1 MSDNDRI
8 IPTQIEEYLK
18 QAYLDYSMSVIVAR
32 ALPDIRDGLKPSQRR
47 IIYAMHELNLNPGGH
62 FRKCAKIAGD
72 TSGNYHPHGEQ
83 VVYPTLVRL
92 AQPWNM
98 RYQLIDGQGN
108 FGSIDGDPPAAM
120 RYTEARMQ
128 KVTLELMAELEKDTV
143 DFKQN
148 YDDTRKEPTVFPSR
162 IPNLLIN
169 GSSGIAVGM
178 ATNMAPHNLSEISD
192 AIMALIDNPELQPL
206 DLLQYIKGPDFPM
219 GGVVLGT
226 DGIHDYFE
234 TGRGR
239 LLVRGEAEV
248 EVMPNESEHIIIRSI
263 PYQVSTSL
271 LIARMV
277 ELVKNKKIEGIS
289 DIRDESGRDG
299 MRVVIHV
306 KRNHSAHVVLNLL
319 YKYSQLQS
327 TFGVINLC
335 LIDGIPQVVNMK
347 DMVTNFI
354 EFRHD
359 VVLRRTEF
367 ELRNAEARMH
377 ILEGFRIALD
387 HLDEVIATIR
397 ASNTPAE
404 ANEQLQAKFGFS
416 EIQAKA
422 ILDMR
427 LQRLTGMELEK
438 IETEYNELKVLIDY
452 LRSLVASREERMRVV
467 KEETQEIKDK
477 FGDARRTTIME
488 GQGGSFNMEDL
499 IADDMMVV
507 TITHDGYVKRLPV
520 DTYKV
525 QMRGGRGLN
534 SSNLKE
540 ADFIQYLFVA
550 SAHSYILLFTDHG
563 MCHWLKVYEIPE
575 ASRTARGKAIVNLV
589 KFVEGEKIRALVTL
603 KNFHEEDQH
612 IVMCTRRGLIK
623 KTKLSAYSRPRKSG
637 IRAIKLM
644 EDDALIDARISEGT
658 DDILLATHN
667 GYCNRFSETNIRSL
681 GRVARGVRGISLRE
695 GDYVISMALITAE
708 QMEEGADVSA
718 ATILAVSENGFGKR
732 TDIASYT
739 TTKRGSKG
747 VITLKTTKR
756 NGHLASLLLVTDED
770 DLMIITRD
778 GMIIRQAVKDISIIS
793 RNTQGVRLIN
803 LSKGDQVH
811 DITCVPPEET
821 DDEALDKEVEAIKK
835 APKIAPTTYKNT
847 KVEED
852 DDDDEDYEEDMI
864 GDFDEDTDDEDEQ
877 DTTEDTDD

>member
-1 MSDNDRI
+1 MSDTTNI
-8 IPTQIEEYLK
+8 IPTQIEDHLK

-47 IIYAMHELNLNPGGH
+47 IIFAMHELNLSPGGH

-128 KVTLELMAELEKDTV
+128 KITMEMLSELEKDTV
-143 DFKQN
+143 DYKSN
-148 YDDTRKEPTVFPSR
+148 YDETRKEPTVFPSR
-162 IPNLLIN
+162 IPNLLVN

-178 ATNMAPHNLSEISD
+178 ATNMPPHNIGEICD
-192 AIMALIDNPELQPL
+192 AMIALIDQPELEPL
-206 DLLQYIKGPDFPM
+206 DLLQYIKGPDFPT
-219 GGVVLGT
+219 GGYVLGV
-226 DGIHDYFE
+226 DGIRDYFE

-239 LLVRGEAEV
+239 LIIRGEVEIETQSNDAEW
-248 EVMPNESEHIIIRSI
+248 IIIRSI
-263 PYQVSTSL
+263 PYQVTTSL
-271 LIARMV
+271 LIERMV
-277 ELVKNKKIEGIS
+277 ELVKDKKIEGIS

-299 MRVVIHV
+299 MRVVIQV
-306 KRNHSAHVVLNLL
+306 KRNHDAQVVRNLL
-319 YKYSQLQS
+319 YKYTQLQT

-335 LIDGIPQVVNMK
+335 LIDGVPQVVNMK
-347 DMVTNFI
+347 DMITNFI

-359 VVLRRTEF
+359 VILRRTQF
-367 ELRNAEARMH
+367 ELRNAEERLH
-377 ILEGFRIALD
+377 ILEGYRIALD

-397 ASNTPAE
+397 ASQTPPE
-404 ANEQLQAKFGFS
+404 ANLALQEKFGLS

-427 LQRLTGMELEK
+427 LQRLTGLEREK
-438 IETEYNELKVLIDY
+438 IEEEYRELLKTIAY
-452 LRSLVASREERMRVV
+452 LRELVAHRELRMNV
-467 KEETQEIKDK
+467 IKDETAELRDK
-477 FGDARRTTIME
+477 FSDARRTTIIE
-488 GQGGSFNMEDL
+488 AYGSGFNMEDL

-525 QMRGGRGLN
+525 QGRGGKGLN
-534 SSNLKE
+534 ASNLKE
-540 ADFIQYLFVA
+540 DDFIQYLFVA

-589 KFVEGEKIRALVTL
+589 KFSEGEKIKAFVTL
-603 KNFHEEDQH
+603 KTFHPEQN
-612 IVMCTRRGLIK
+612 IIMCTKRGLVK
-623 KTKLSAYSRPRKSG
+623 KSALTAFSRPRSNG

-644 EDDALIDARISEGT
+644 DGDELIDARISEGT
-658 DDILLATHN
+658 DDILLATRN
-667 GYCNRFSETNIRSL
+667 GYCNRFSEKDIRAM
-681 GRVARGVRGISLRE
+681 GRFTKGVKGIGLRE
-695 GDYVISMALITAE
+695 SDYVISMALATAAHMLE
-708 QMEEGADVSA
+708 NGEPNSS
-718 ATILAVSENGFGKR
+718 TILAVSENGFGKR
-732 TDIASYT
+732 TTISSYP

-756 NGHLASLLLVTDED
+756 NGFLASLMLVTDDD
-770 DLMIITRD
+770 DLMIITND
-778 GMIIRQAVKDISIIS
+778 GMIIRQKVADISTIS
-793 RNTQGVRLIN
+793 RNTQGIKLIN
-803 LSKGDQVH
+803 LGAADSVR
-811 DITCVPPEET
+811 DITCVPPENP
-821 DDEALDKEVEAIKK
+821 DDEALDKEVEVLKSQPKLDLGAIL
-835 APKIAPTTYKNT
+835 PPETEDEISDI
-847 KVEED
+847 EED
-852 DDDDEDYEEDMI
+852 ENDEESTDLED
-864 GDFDEDTDDEDEQ
+864 
-877 DTTEDTDD
+877 

>member
-1 MSDNDRI
+1 MSDTTNI
-8 IPTQIEEYLK
+8 IPTQIEDHLK

-47 IIYAMHELNLNPGGH
+47 IIFAMHELNLSPGGH

-128 KVTLELMAELEKDTV
+128 KITMEMLSELEKDTV
-143 DFKQN
+143 DYKSN
-148 YDDTRKEPTVFPSR
+148 YDETRKEPTVFPSR
-162 IPNLLIN
+162 IPNLLVN

-178 ATNMAPHNLSEISD
+178 ATNMPPHNIGEICD
-192 AIMALIDNPELQPL
+192 AMIALIDQPELEPL
-206 DLLQYIKGPDFPM
+206 DLLQYIKGPDFPT
-219 GGVVLGT
+219 GGYVLGV
-226 DGIHDYFE
+226 DGIRDYFE

-239 LLVRGEAEV
+239 LIIRGEVEIETQSNDAEW
-248 EVMPNESEHIIIRSI
+248 IIIRSI
-263 PYQVSTSL
+263 PYQVTTSL
-271 LIARMV
+271 LIERMV
-277 ELVKNKKIEGIS
+277 ELVKDKKIEGIS

-299 MRVVIHV
+299 MRVVIQV
-306 KRNHSAHVVLNLL
+306 KRNHDAQVVRNLL
-319 YKYSQLQS
+319 YKYTQLQT

-335 LIDGIPQVVNMK
+335 LIDGVPQVVNMK
-347 DMVTNFI
+347 DMITNFI

-359 VVLRRTEF
+359 VILRRTQF
-367 ELRNAEARMH
+367 ELRNAEERLH
-377 ILEGFRIALD
+377 ILEGYRIALD

-397 ASNTPAE
+397 ASQTPPE
-404 ANEQLQAKFGFS
+404 ANLALQEKFGLS

-427 LQRLTGMELEK
+427 LQRLTGLEREK
-438 IETEYNELKVLIDY
+438 IEEEYRELLKTIAY
-452 LRSLVASREERMRVV
+452 LRELVAHRELRMNV
-467 KEETQEIKDK
+467 IKDETAELRDK
-477 FGDARRTTIME
+477 FSDARRTTIIE
-488 GQGGSFNMEDL
+488 AYGSGFNMEDL

-525 QMRGGRGLN
+525 QGRGGKGLN
-534 SSNLKE
+534 ASNLKE
-540 ADFIQYLFVA
+540 DDFIQYLFVA

-589 KFVEGEKIRALVTL
+589 KFSEGEKIKAFVTL
-603 KNFHEEDQH
+603 KTFHPEQN
-612 IVMCTRRGLIK
+612 IIMCTKRGLVK
-623 KTKLSAYSRPRKSG
+623 KSALTAFSRPRSNG

-644 EDDALIDARISEGT
+644 DGDELIDARISEGT
-658 DDILLATHN
+658 DDILLATRN
-667 GYCNRFSETNIRSL
+667 GYCNRFSEKDIRAM
-681 GRVARGVRGISLRE
+681 GRFTKGVKGIGLRE
-695 GDYVISMALITAE
+695 SDYVISMALATAAHMLE
-708 QMEEGADVSA
+708 NGEPNSS
-718 ATILAVSENGFGKR
+718 TILAVSENGYGKR
-732 TDIASYT
+732 TTISSYP

-756 NGHLASLLLVTDED
+756 NGFLASLMLVTDDD
-770 DLMIITRD
+770 DLMIITND
-778 GMIIRQAVKDISIIS
+778 GMIIRQKVADISTIS
-793 RNTQGVRLIN
+793 RNTQGIKLIN
-803 LSKGDQVH
+803 LGAADSVR
-811 DITCVPPEET
+811 DITCVPPENP
-821 DDEALDKEVEAIKK
+821 DDEALDKEVEVLKSQ
-835 APKIAPTTYKNT
+835 PKLDLGASLPPETEDEISDI
-847 KVEED
+847 EED
-852 DDDDEDYEEDMI
+852 ENDEESTDLED
-864 GDFDEDTDDEDEQ
+864 
-877 DTTEDTDD
+877 